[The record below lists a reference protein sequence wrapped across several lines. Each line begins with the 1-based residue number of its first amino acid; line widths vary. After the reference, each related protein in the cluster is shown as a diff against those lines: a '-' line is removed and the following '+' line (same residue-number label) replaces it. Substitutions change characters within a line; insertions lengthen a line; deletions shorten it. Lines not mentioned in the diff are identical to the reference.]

1 MSYTSKQTHI
11 YVQFERGS
19 GGGSSLE
26 IGDEAEPDLDV
37 DPTYYTATDE
47 MSNLT
52 VLRSY
57 AQKSNPA
64 SLPSSVLLSYTPK
77 SLTIFDVYPKSIFH
91 FLVLPRVTPQL
102 AVFDLASL
110 RTLFKADKIKA
121 KEVLTGL
128 SEDAQTVKVTIQD
141 EMMRRYGF
149 KWSVWMGFH
158 AVPSMESVLKHRS
171 WLFNLTSNMLAH
183 IGMSMYTFCRP
194 ISALLQ

>member
-1 MSYTSKQTHI
+1 MNLNRPWSA
-11 YVQFERGS
+11 V
-19 GGGSSLE
+19 
-26 IGDEAEPDLDV
+26 
-37 DPTYYTATDE
+37 TATDE

-141 EMMRRYGF
+141 EMMKRYGF